1 MDELYQLTLKYKNE
15 LKCLDDHILFES
27 VNPNIGEGI
36 KYLFRI
42 DELQNTMKVI
52 EFYYNNDILVNEQLL
67 SEFKLKLTIG
77 EKIKTIKLFF

>member
-15 LKCLDDHILFES
+15 IKDLDEYILFEG
-27 VNPNIGEGI
+27 VNPVIGEGI

-42 DELQNTMKVI
+42 DELQNTMKSI
-52 EFYYNNDILVNEQLL
+52 EFYYENDILIDDQLI
-67 SEFKLKLTIG
+67 SELKLKLIIG